1 MIALWITVGLVAL
14 VALAV
19 FIAAV
24 VCHVRMFRSPPRH
37 MPKAGAYDLPEGEE
51 YRPFYNDMRAWTDM
65 IRAYPYKRYEIRSH
79 DGLTLRAKFFEYKPG
94 APIEL
99 MFHGYK
105 GHAER
110 DLSGG
115 VERCFRL
122 GHSALLID
130 HRGSGY
136 SDGSILTFGILEK
149 RDCRAWI
156 DFAIREFGEDAKLIL
171 TGISM
176 GAATVMM
183 ASGEPASGEPAAGS
197 PAAGEALP
205 PQIQYVLADCGYT
218 SPREIISKVM
228 RDMKLPPALLYPCAT
243 LGARLFGGFD
253 LNEYSPMEAMATCRV
268 PIVFAHGDADGFV
281 PCDMSVR
288 LYEACASE
296 KKKLVIIPG
305 AGHGLAFPV
314 GRDEYV
320 NALAEFKRECG
331 FDF

>member
-1 MIALWITVGLVAL
+1 MLFLWIGLGVVGFLTLAVLITAYVCYRMMYRAPAHQMLGEGEYAIPDGDIYEVFREDMIA
-14 VALAV
+14 
-19 FIAAV
+19 
-24 VCHVRMFRSPPRH
+24 
-37 MPKAGAYDLPEGEE
+37 
-51 YRPFYNDMRAWTDM
+51 WTKM
-65 IRAYPYKRYEIRSH
+65 IRAFPYKEYSIQSF
-79 DGLTLRAKFFEYKPG
+79 DGLTLRAKFFECKPG

-105 GHAER
+105 GTAER
-110 DLSGG
+110 DLNGG
-115 VERCFRL
+115 VERCFQL

-130 HRGSGY
+130 HRGAGY
-136 SDGSILTFGILEK
+136 SDGDVITFGILEK
-149 RDCRAWI
+149 RDCLSWI
-156 DFAIREFGEDAKLIL
+156 DFAVKEFGEDSRLIL

-183 ASGEPASGEPAAGS
+183 VAGQ
-197 PAAGEALP
+197 PLP

-243 LGARLFGGFD
+243 LGARLFGHFN
-253 LNEYSPMEAMATCRV
+253 LNEDSPMEAMKRCKV
-268 PIVFAHGDADGFV
+268 PVVFAHGDTDDFV
-281 PCDMSVR
+281 PYDMSVR
-288 LYEACASE
+288 LCEACVSP
-296 KKKLVIIPG
+296 KKKLITIHG

-320 NALAEFKRECG
+320 EALREFKRECG

>member
-1 MIALWITVGLVAL
+1 MIFLWIGLGIVGFLAVAILLTAFICYRLMLYSKPRRVLGPDEYEIPEGDIYAVFKEDMIA
-14 VALAV
+14 
-19 FIAAV
+19 
-24 VCHVRMFRSPPRH
+24 
-37 MPKAGAYDLPEGEE
+37 
-51 YRPFYNDMRAWTDM
+51 WTKM
-65 IRAYPYKRYEIRSH
+65 IRAYPYKEYAIQSF

-99 MFHGYK
+99 MFHGYR
-105 GHAER
+105 GNAER

-115 VERCFRL
+115 VERCFKL

-136 SDGSILTFGILEK
+136 SDGNLLTFGILER

-156 DFAIREFGEDAKLIL
+156 DFAVQEFGEDARLIL

-183 ASGEPASGEPAAGS
+183 A
-197 PAAGEALP
+197 AGEELP

-228 RDMKLPPALLYPCAT
+228 VDMKLPPALLYPCAT
-243 LGARLFGGFD
+243 LAARLLGHFD
-253 LNEYSPMEAMATCRV
+253 LNEYSPLEAMETCRV
-268 PIVFAHGDADGFV
+268 PMIFAHGDADNFV
-281 PCDMSVR
+281 PCDMSRR

-296 KKKLVIIPG
+296 KKQLVIIPD

-314 GRDEYV
+314 GRDAYV

>member
-1 MIALWITVGLVAL
+1 MWVLWTLLGVMGFLLTAVLITAYVCYRMMYRAPDHQRLGEGEYAIPDGEIYEVFREDMIA
-14 VALAV
+14 
-19 FIAAV
+19 
-24 VCHVRMFRSPPRH
+24 
-37 MPKAGAYDLPEGEE
+37 
-51 YRPFYNDMRAWTDM
+51 WTKM
-65 IRAYPYKRYEIRSH
+65 IRAFPYKEYSIQSF
-79 DGLTLRAKFFEYKPG
+79 DGLTLRGKFFECKPG

-105 GHAER
+105 GTSER
-110 DLSGG
+110 DLNGG
-115 VERCFRL
+115 VERCFQL

-130 HRGSGY
+130 HRGAGY
-136 SDGSILTFGILEK
+136 SDGDVITFGILEK
-149 RDCRAWI
+149 RDCLSWI
-156 DFAIREFGEDAKLIL
+156 DFAVKEFGEDSRLIL

-183 ASGEPASGEPAAGS
+183 AAGS
-197 PAAGEALP
+197 PAAGEELP
-205 PQIQYVLADCGYT
+205 PQIQSVLADCGYT

-228 RDMKLPPALLYPCAT
+228 REMKLPPALLYPCAT
-243 LGARLFGGFD
+243 LGARLFGSFN
-253 LNEYSPMEAMATCRV
+253 LNEDSPMEAMKRCKIPV
-268 PIVFAHGDADGFV
+268 VFAHGDTDDFV
-281 PCDMSVR
+281 PYDMSVR

-296 KKKLVIIPG
+296 KKKLVTIPG

>member
-1 MIALWITVGLVAL
+1 MWVLWTLLGVTGFLLTAVLITAYVCYRMMYRAPAHQRLGEGEYAIPDGEIYEVFREDMIA
-14 VALAV
+14 
-19 FIAAV
+19 
-24 VCHVRMFRSPPRH
+24 
-37 MPKAGAYDLPEGEE
+37 
-51 YRPFYNDMRAWTDM
+51 WTKM
-65 IRAYPYKRYEIRSH
+65 IRAFPYKEYSIQSF
-79 DGLTLRAKFFEYKPG
+79 DGLTLRGKFFECKPG

-105 GHAER
+105 GTSER
-110 DLSGG
+110 DLNGG
-115 VERCFRL
+115 VERCFQL

-130 HRGSGY
+130 HRGAGY
-136 SDGSILTFGILEK
+136 SDGDVITFGILEK
-149 RDCRAWI
+149 RDCLSWI
-156 DFAIREFGEDAKLIL
+156 DFAVKEFGEDSRLIL

-183 ASGEPASGEPAAGS
+183 AAGS
-197 PAAGEALP
+197 PAAGEELP

-228 RDMKLPPALLYPCAT
+228 REMKLPPALLYPCAT
-243 LGARLFGGFD
+243 LGARLFGGFN
-253 LNEYSPMEAMATCRV
+253 LNEDSPIEAMKRCKIPV
-268 PIVFAHGDADGFV
+268 VFAHGDTDDFV
-281 PCDMSVR
+281 PYDMSVR

-296 KKKLVIIPG
+296 KKKLVTIPG